1 MRIFSTIVLASTL
14 LLAGNARALTQPQA
28 EAVVKKYLASLP
40 AEGASY
46 DATKTLM
53 ADLDGDGK
61 VEIVLLSTLMGPTY
75 AYSQLMVFA
84 DKGKGYVHASTTDV
98 SGNVEDMTV
107 DKGIVQI
114 KSKMPG
120 PNDPR
125 CCPSLEKTYRYALK
139 NGKVVELK

>member
-1 MRIFSTIVLASTL
+1 MRISSTALFVFTL
-14 LLAGNARALTQPQA
+14 LLAGNACALTQPQA
-28 EAVVKKYLASLP
+28 EAVAKKYLTSLP
-40 AEGASY
+40 ADGASY
-46 DATKTLM
+46 EATKTLM

-75 AYSQLMVFA
+75 AYSQVMVFA
-84 DKGKGYVHASTTDV
+84 DKGKGYVHAGTTDV

-139 NGKVVELK
+139 NGKVTELK